1 VNRVHLQGKMER
13 KIGKKEVE
21 HVAML
26 ARLRLSPEEIEVYT
40 EQLNAILEYM
50 DKLNELDTHGIET
63 TSYVIFADTPMRDD
77 IVGESIHKEQGLANA
92 PDRESDFFKVP
103 KIVE

>member
-1 VNRVHLQGKMER
+1 MKEK
-13 KIGKKEVE
+13 KIDKKEVE

-26 ARLRLSPEEIEVYT
+26 ARLRLNPEEVEIYT

-50 DKLNELDTHGIET
+50 DKLNELDTQGVET
-63 TSYVIFADTPMRDD
+63 TSYVIFAKTPMKEDMMAAP
-77 IVGESIHKEQGLANA
+77 IPKEQGLANA
-92 PDRESDFFKVP
+92 PDRELDFFKVP